1 MKIMNK
7 IVISNDDDIF
17 DYFVTED
24 TYIRIDLKDESKI
37 INIDVM
43 EHQNL
48 KVFETC
54 TATSN
59 KVTYNIHS
67 GAQLIV
73 NKIAIDN
80 SDSITVNLIGYGASV
95 TYNSSIINYCD
106 NVYVQNIIHKSDN
119 TKSRVVNH
127 GINVND
133 RSLHIIVNG
142 DINKECKECSSNQDN
157 KIINMKNGKSFISP
171 NLIVDNNLV
180 DAFHSAYIGSFDEES
195 VFYLKSRGLTEK
207 VCNEL
212 LIKGFMLGTMEL
224 DENELEVFLKQ
235 IENI

>member
-7 IVISNDDDIF
+7 IVISNDDDIN

-24 TYIRIDLKDESKI
+24 TYIKIDLKDESKV
-37 INIDVM
+37 INIEVM

-48 KVFETC
+48 KVFETS
-54 TATSN
+54 TSTSN
-59 KVTYNIHS
+59 KITYNIHS

-73 NKIAIDN
+73 NKLTTDS
-80 SDSITVNLIGYGASV
+80 SDSTTVNLIGYGASV

-106 NVYVQNIIHKSDN
+106 NVYVQNIVHKCDN
-119 TKSRVVNH
+119 TKSKIVNH

-133 RSLHIIVNG
+133 RSLHIMVNG

-180 DAFHSAYIGSFDEES
+180 DVFHAAYIGTFDEEA